1 MIPVNIKIL
10 PNGKGL
16 KLPEYET
23 RNSAGM
29 DLMLVNAGWCQ
40 QGFLWLWAPGLR
52 HKFVRVLV

>member
-29 DLMLVNAGWCQ
+29 DLMAATKEGEDLVIKVGE
-40 QGFLWLWAPGLR
+40 R
-52 HKFVRVLV
+52 RIRVLV